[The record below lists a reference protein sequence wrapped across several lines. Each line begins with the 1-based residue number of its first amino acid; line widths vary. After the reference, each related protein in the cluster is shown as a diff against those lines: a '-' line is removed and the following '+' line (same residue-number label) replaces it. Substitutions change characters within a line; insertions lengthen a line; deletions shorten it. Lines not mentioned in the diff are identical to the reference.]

1 MIENYTILYVQD
13 HTVNCKTFKSLMQP
27 NKLFPIPSAVGLPTI
42 SYWVWAIEVLPN
54 FAYIFHY
61 CWWWQVITYFNVYYL
76 VLAECY
82 IAIPYGYIRQVA
94 CSVKFCLRIIAVCD
108 CILSMSLVMDT
119 LSPCTMW
126 QYFWTDLWED
136 AKDTCIFVYTTS
148 KARATL
154 WSHCNPC
161 TVWSAQVK
169 DITHICCVRIMIVG
183 GDSYCFLKVTMWSK
197 DDWVTL

>member
-1 MIENYTILYVQD
+1 MIENCTILYVQD

-42 SYWVWAIEVLPN
+42 RYWVWAIEVLPN
-54 FAYIFHY
+54 FAHIFHE
-61 CWWWQVITYFNVYYL
+61 CWWWH
-76 VLAECY
+76 
-82 IAIPYGYIRQVA
+82 IRQVA

-119 LSPCTMW
+119 LSQCTMW

-161 TVWSAQVK
+161 TIWSDQVK
-169 DITHICCVRIMIVG
+169 DIRHICCVRIMIVG
-183 GDSYCFLKVTMWSK
+183 PH
-197 DDWVTL
+197 